1 MFFPFKFFKINFL
14 RILIK
19 DRTTRDLKGN
29 GGFDF
34 LAKDKA
40 IHQQLLPKLEELYK
54 KPQIIEINYNEAF
67 LVKIDE
73 QFWNELFCLEKGVE
87 KHEKDDKDIKLF
99 FDKYIDKLVEGGN
112 KKQIFD
118 LSYWSVFINKKD
130 EWIENIVKKY
140 FIKGENNFENMV
152 GI

>member
-1 MFFPFKFFKINFL
+1 MENIINKLKHLGKPLAENKNEKKVEEIVDNILFP
-14 RILIK
+14 ILIK

-54 KPQIIEINYNEAF
+54 KPQIIEINQNEAF

-99 FDKYIDKLVEGGN
+99 FDKYIDKLVEGGI
-112 KKQIFD
+112 KT
-118 LSYWSVFINKKD
+118 
-130 EWIENIVKKY
+130 NI
-140 FIKGENNFENMV
+140 
-152 GI
+152 